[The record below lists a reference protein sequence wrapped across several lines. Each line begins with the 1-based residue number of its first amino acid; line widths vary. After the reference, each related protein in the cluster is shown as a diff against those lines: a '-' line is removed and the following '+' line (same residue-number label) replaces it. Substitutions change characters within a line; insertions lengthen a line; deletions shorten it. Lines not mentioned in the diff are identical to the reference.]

1 LNQFDARV
9 QSFHATRNDRLAIEM
24 GQNATEVSMQFLAQR
39 LIAQEWPSGF
49 GGEDGVDQNLRERLR
64 HDGRMHEGGI

>member
-1 LNQFDARV
+1 
-9 QSFHATRNDRLAIEM
+9 M

-49 GGEDGVDQNLRERLR
+49 GGEDGVNQNLRERLR